1 MGVRILEK
9 SGAIRFLITLLNHG
23 GSLPITELMYATKIN
38 SQTFYARKDEFL
50 EKGIIK
56 MEGKLIEKDGRVVKV
71 TVISLTSA
79 GQKIAKK
86 LAELNKLVENL

>member
-1 MGVRILEK
+1 MDIKILEK
-9 SGAIRFLITLLNHG
+9 SGAIRFLITLLDHG

-86 LAELNKLVENL
+86 LAELNKLMENL